1 MEKHAKTICVENL
14 SWQPSKE
21 RPPVLDGLEF
31 TLEAGNFYGILGA
44 NGSGKT
50 SLMRHLLRL
59 YASKSSILLGEKP
72 LEEWKQKALA
82 ELLSYVPQN
91 TVIEADF
98 TVEEIVMMGRTP
110 YRRRFEPETELD
122 KQVVLKAMQ
131 WTNCEQFKEKSITEL
146 SGGEVQRVVAARAIA
161 QEAEW
166 IFLDEPTSHLDLKHQ
181 IELMDLM
188 QRLCQEKKV
197 TIVAVLH
204 DVNLAMQYC
213 THLLLMKQ
221 GRLCAAGKTEA
232 VSTKEQLAMIYE
244 MEFEEARLAG
254 GRRYLVPQ
262 SFAK

>member
-1 MEKHAKTICVENL
+1 MREQGKTICVKDLN
-14 SWQPSKE
+14 WQPEKE
-21 RPPVLDGLEF
+21 RQPVLDGLEF

-59 YASKSSILLGEKP
+59 YASKNSICLGEKP

-82 ELLSYVPQN
+82 KMLSYVPQN
-91 TVIEADF
+91 TVIEVDF

-110 YRRRFEPETELD
+110 YRKRFEPETEQD
-122 KQVVLKAMQ
+122 KQAVLKAMQ
-131 WTNCEQFKEKSITEL
+131 WTNCEQFKDKSVTEL

-161 QEAEW
+161 QETEW

-188 QRLCQEKKV
+188 QRLCQEKGV

-204 DVNLAMQYC
+204 DVNLALQYC
-213 THLLLMKQ
+213 THLLLMKN
-221 GRLCAAGKTEA
+221 GKLCAAGKSEC
-232 VSTKEQLAMIYE
+232 VGTKEELATIYE
-244 MEFEEARLAG
+244 MEFEELKLENG
-254 GRRYLVPQ
+254 GRYLIPVN
-262 SFAK
+262 FVK